1 MSAAA
6 SHNPPRLMRPRPTDA
21 TGWGWAFI
29 SLVVGL
35 FFAAIF
41 PPFALV
47 LVAFPFCF
55 LWQFKK
61 WHADSS
67 IVKDATAWCR
77 HYYPDAGGTPVVDFM
92 IAVAHDTGPQFGK
105 WSPDTALDDL
115 NWMSDDDQAKHWYPE
130 ALDRTQAWLYDV
142 FSDAKIGV
150 VDLSGFSGTTL
161 GNVIDEL
168 IVPHKTG

>member
-1 MSAAA
+1 MPATA
-6 SHNPPRLMRPRPTDA
+6 SHNLPSVMRPRPTDA

-55 LWQFKK
+55 LWQFRK

-77 HYYPDAGGTPVVDFM
+77 SYYPDAGATAVVDFM
-92 IAVAHDTGPQFGK
+92 IAVAHDAGPPFGK
-105 WSPDTALDDL
+105 WSPDTRLDDL
-115 NWMSDDDQAKHWYPE
+115 NWMTDEDQVEYWHPDAQ
-130 ALDRTQAWLYDV
+130 DRTQAWLYDV
-142 FSDAKIGV
+142 FGDAKIGV
-150 VDLSGFSGTTL
+150 IDLSRFSGTTL

-168 IVPHKTG
+168 IVAHKTG